1 VARPRWSSGANSI
14 KGWCAV
20 CAKDGVCH
28 NYDAKNLWIH
38 GDRELGCVLC
48 LNNGQGER
56 SEEHYI

>member
-1 VARPRWSSGANSI
+1 VSSRANSI
-14 KGWCAV
+14 EGWCAV

-28 NYDAKNLWIH
+28 NYDAKNSWTH